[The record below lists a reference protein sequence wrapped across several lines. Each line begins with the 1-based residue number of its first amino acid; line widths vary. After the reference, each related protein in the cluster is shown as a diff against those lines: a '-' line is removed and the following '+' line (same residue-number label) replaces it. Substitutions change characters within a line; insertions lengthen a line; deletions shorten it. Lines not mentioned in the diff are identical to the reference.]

1 MLKLAAIVQAISAL
15 QPVWL
20 ETATIITV
28 EVKVV
33 IPITHKKPF
42 GMRNSS
48 RYIYEYTIARGPL
61 KQWRGC

>member
-1 MLKLAAIVQAISAL
+1 MAQAPSAL
-15 QPVWL
+15 QPVLL

-48 RYIYEYTIARGPL
+48 RYISAKYTNPGGP
-61 KQWRGC
+61 